1 MTFANK
7 EKWIISLCEIT
18 ENSHYAITMFNN
30 EK

>member
-7 EKWIISLCEIT
+7 EKWLISLT
-18 ENSHYAITMFNN
+18 EVAKNAHYSITMWNN